1 MSNRRATRW
10 IPLVIAGLFP
20 PMMIVVIDN
29 IIGTGSD
36 EGAFIRF
43 ANATLSAYTL
53 VSFCLLGALFFY
65 ADSRHRPLSPLVG
78 MIFATSVGAGL
89 GWLMLSNGDI
99 LMENTSSPQAQ
110 AFTNVVHVLI
120 TAAAMA
126 YALIFVIGLMLTVV
140 TFERRAMDWEEE

>member
-1 MSNRRATRW
+1 MTNEKAMRW
-10 IPLVIAGLFP
+10 FPLAMAGLFP
-20 PMMIVVIDN
+20 PMLIVIIDN

-43 ANATLSAYTL
+43 ANATLTAYTL

-78 MIFATSVGAGL
+78 MVIATLVGAGL
-89 GWLMLSNGDI
+89 GWLMLSQGDI

-110 AFTNVVHVLI
+110 AFTNVVHVLV

-126 YALIFVIGLMLTVV
+126 YALALVIGVMLTVV
-140 TFERRAMDWEEE
+140 TFERRVMDWEEE